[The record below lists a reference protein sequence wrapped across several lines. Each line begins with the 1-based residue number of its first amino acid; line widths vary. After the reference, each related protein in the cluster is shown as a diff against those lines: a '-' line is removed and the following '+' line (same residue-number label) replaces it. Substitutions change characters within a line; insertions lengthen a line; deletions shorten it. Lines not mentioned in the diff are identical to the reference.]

1 MNIRRREKKDML
13 DIQKLIA
20 SIDAITVA
28 EGIGMD
34 IKRKGKYNFILCP
47 GHSERLGHPD
57 TNASNC
63 VLTAKG
69 YHCFGCNT
77 TKDMFAMVME
87 YLGVD
92 FPHALNIVAEL
103 AGGEEHFST
112 EENSSFIAKLPLT
125 TEQLNAI
132 FIKSASNYVFTNK
145 TTEIEHGNIS
155 VTYQL
160 VGDEI
165 LVADKNI
172 QCWSLIELFKNKR
185 KLYDRYIFKK
195 ASDAIKRYDY
205 YIEHY
210 CSRDGDGVKTVYNL
224 FNEDGAIPSDVFV
237 GLKNALL
244 KRRAEAQKI
253 RDEYKDKVS
262 K

>member
-1 MNIRRREKKDML
+1 ML

-20 SIDAITVA
+20 SIDAIIVA

-47 GHSERLGHPD
+47 GHAERLGYPD

-69 YHCFGCNT
+69 YHCFGCNV
-77 TKDMFAMVME
+77 TKDMFAMVQE

-92 FPHALNIVAEL
+92 FPHALNIVADL
-103 AGGEEHFST
+103 AGGEEFFSA
-112 EENSSFIAKLPLT
+112 EKSNNYVAKLPLT
-125 TEQLNAI
+125 TEQLNVI
-132 FIKSASNYVFTNK
+132 GIKSASNCVFVNK
-145 TTEIEHGNIS
+145 ATDIEHGDPSNI
-155 VTYQL
+155 YQL
-160 VGDEI
+160 VGEEI
-165 LVADKNI
+165 LVANRNV

-185 KLYDRYIFKK
+185 KLYDRYIVKK
-195 ASDAIKRYDY
+195 ADDAIKQYDY
-205 YIEHY
+205 LIEHY
-210 CSRDGDGVKTVYNL
+210 CSRDADGIKTVFEL
-224 FNEDGAIPSDVFV
+224 FNEDGAIPPDTFI

-244 KRRAEAQKI
+244 KRKKEAEKI
-253 RDEYKDKVS
+253 RDEYKNKVS